1 MFATLLETRA
11 IRQRRTA
18 SSITSILLHGV
29 IIGGATVVTARD
41 TVVPVPRTGEPPV
54 IVFEVS
60 RPSPPIDTR
69 PRQVGPTTVTQ
80 SPLTT
85 RINVP
90 VVVPVGIPSID
101 MGASTPVFTYERFAT
116 SGVLCERDCATP
128 VRTDSG
134 GRALWTSNDLTMRLA
149 TEPVPPRYPESLRR
163 AGVEGDVVVKF
174 VVDTTGMVEM
184 QTVEIVRSTHDAFT
198 AAARETLARLRF
210 YPSTVG
216 ERKVKALAVMPFRF
230 TLQK

>member
-11 IRQRRTA
+11 IRQRRTV

-29 IIGGATVVTARD
+29 VIGGATIVTARD
-41 TVVPVPRTGEPPV
+41 TVVPVPVEPPIFRV
-54 IVFEVS
+54 DF
-60 RPSPPIDTR
+60 RHPTSPPPVDPR
-69 PRQVGPTTVTQ
+69 PRQVGSATVTP

-90 VVVPVGIPSID
+90 VFVPVGIPSID
-101 MGASTPVFTYERFAT
+101 MSASTPVFTYDRLGT
-116 SGVLCERDCATP
+116 SGVICERDCATP

-149 TEPVPPRYPESLRR
+149 SEPVPPRYPESLRR

-210 YPSTVG
+210 FPSTVG